1 MLDPTL
7 CNYLFI
13 HCFASS
19 FIFHSWKFKHQFIF
33 PEKTQPI
40 NNPNCNTIKCNY
52 TYERDPKV
60 GRTWFV
66 FFFMW
71 VSARYN
77 GTNNSHCFLT
87 HAVHWSMLYHRGSKW
102 GQCCPQTTFAN
113 VWRHFLLSQLGERG
127 QYYDLMSRGQW
138 QDSLPWIIQ
147 PQMSSG
153 RQKSYFTLFK
163 IICWEMNI
171 FIHSLITSSIFMNI
185 QSGLEIRMVLT
196 AVHVLITHRH
206 SQLDHISLFSIS
218 NQHLPKM
225 RTTALISGCLSLYA
239 P

>member
-19 FIFHSWKFKHQFIF
+19 FILYSWKFKHQFIF

-52 TYERDPKV
+52 TYEPDPKV

-66 FFFMW
+66 FFFIW

-77 GTNNSHCFLT
+77 RTNNSHCFLT
-87 HAVHWSMLYHRGSKW
+87 HAVHWSMLYPRGSKW
-102 GQCCPQTTFAN
+102 GQCCPQATFAN
-113 VWRHFLLSQLGERG
+113 VWIHFVLSQLGERG
-127 QYYDLMSRGQW
+127 QYYDLVSRGQW

-147 PQMSSG
+147 PQMSTVGDWEILLYPFQNNLLRDEYIYTFAHNLINIHEYTEWIRNLSG
-153 RQKSYFTLFK
+153 INSCSCAYY
-163 IICWEMNI
+163 
-171 FIHSLITSSIFMNI
+171 
-185 QSGLEIRMVLT
+185 
-196 AVHVLITHRH
+196 
-206 SQLDHISLFSIS
+206 SQ
-218 NQHLPKM
+218 
-225 RTTALISGCLSLYA
+225 T
-239 P
+239 